1 MAPDMIQVS
10 LSVIS
15 LNGKVLLLKRPHGDY
30 EGLWSLP
37 GGKIEPGE
45 SPEDAAQREVLEETG
60 LHTTPTRFV
69 GLVSS
74 SFHEEGILRKQ
85 FLLHIFELT
94 PHASP
99 SSLPNGLRWVDLHSI
114 PNFQAEI
121 IPGDYHILTRLLPAS
136 KPPLHHQVVERQGKS
151 LVLRHFGPQRS

>member
-45 SPEDAAQREVLEETG
+45 KTIAIVA
-60 LHTTPTRFV
+60 
-69 GLVSS
+69 
-74 SFHEEGILRKQ
+74 IK
-85 FLLHIFELT
+85 
-94 PHASP
+94 
-99 SSLPNGLRWVDLHSI
+99 
-114 PNFQAEI
+114 
-121 IPGDYHILTRLLPAS
+121 
-136 KPPLHHQVVERQGKS
+136 
-151 LVLRHFGPQRS
+151 